1 MWYEVECVGRSGICG
16 IKWKVWD
23 EVCHAILTLISSFRL
38 ESLRTL
44 ILSDNSLS
52 RIQLTTDDV
61 ELTDTDENDWN
72 IVGTSKVRLMFP
84 NLSMLDISNNCLK
97 VSCFF
102 FSLAS
107 LSLKMKFSQEIPS
120 NLYELSNLSVL
131 NISGNIDIT
140 DLPANMGLLS
150 RLWNLNTKG
159 CSIQGPLHS
168 MIESGK
174 YKTMDIIGYLK
185 SIFEDAKAYARMK
198 LMVVGVQGIGSQR
211 EIICSFN

>member
-1 MWYEVECVGRSGICG
+1 MVIC
-16 IKWKVWD
+16 
-23 EVCHAILTLISSFRL
+23 
-38 ESLRTL
+38 SL
-44 ILSDNSLS
+44 N
-52 RIQLTTDDV
+52 Q
-61 ELTDTDENDWN
+61 
-72 IVGTSKVRLMFP
+72 
-84 NLSMLDISNNCLK
+84 
-97 VSCFF
+97 
-102 FSLAS
+102 
-107 LSLKMKFSQEIPS
+107 QEIPS

-198 LMVVGVQGIGSQR
+198 LMVVGVQGIGKR
-211 EIICSFN
+211 FRPEK

>member
-1 MWYEVECVGRSGICG
+1 M
-16 IKWKVWD
+16 
-23 EVCHAILTLISSFRL
+23 
-38 ESLRTL
+38 
-44 ILSDNSLS
+44 
-52 RIQLTTDDV
+52 
-61 ELTDTDENDWN
+61 
-72 IVGTSKVRLMFP
+72 
-84 NLSMLDISNNCLK
+84 
-97 VSCFF
+97 
-102 FSLAS
+102 
-107 LSLKMKFSQEIPS
+107 QEIPS
-120 NLYELSNLSVL
+120 NLFELSNLSVL

-198 LMVVGVQGIGSQR
+198 LMVVGVQGIGK
-211 EIICSFN
+211 EFFYNSFCTQN

>member
-1 MWYEVECVGRSGICG
+1 MFFFYI
-16 IKWKVWD
+16 
-23 EVCHAILTLISSFRL
+23 
-38 ESLRTL
+38 
-44 ILSDNSLS
+44 
-52 RIQLTTDDV
+52 IQL
-61 ELTDTDENDWN
+61 
-72 IVGTSKVRLMFP
+72 
-84 NLSMLDISNNCLK
+84 
-97 VSCFF
+97 
-102 FSLAS
+102 
-107 LSLKMKFSQEIPS
+107 QEIPA
-120 NLYELSNLSVL
+120 NLYELGNLSVL

-198 LMVVGVQGIGSQR
+198 LMVVGVQGIGKNFFFFRKCFCIQ
-211 EIICSFN
+211 IDQF